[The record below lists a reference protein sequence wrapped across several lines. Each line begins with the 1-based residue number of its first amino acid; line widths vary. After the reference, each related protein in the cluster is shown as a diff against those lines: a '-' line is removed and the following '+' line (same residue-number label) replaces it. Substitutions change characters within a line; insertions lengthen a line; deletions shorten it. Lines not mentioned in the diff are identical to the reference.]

1 MNIDLQG
8 GGEQYTS
15 RVRNANV
22 VHQESL
28 SRLERLALFT
38 TEHIGTM
45 GFFLFLSLV
54 TAVWIIWNTYG
65 PKSLRFDPFPA
76 FVLWLFISN
85 ILQLL
90 LMPLLMIGQNLQG
103 RHSEVRAE
111 ADYELNVRAEKEIK
125 QILHHLAKQDKL
137 MLELLRRVD
146 EIRQ

>member
-1 MNIDLQG
+1 M
-8 GGEQYTS
+8 
-15 RVRNANV
+15 

-45 GFFLFLSLV
+45 GFFFFLSFV
-54 TAVWIIWNTYG
+54 TAAWIIWNTYG

-90 LMPLLMIGQNLQG
+90 LMPLLMIGQNLQA

>member
-1 MNIDLQG
+1 M
-8 GGEQYTS
+8 
-15 RVRNANV
+15 

-45 GFFLFLSLV
+45 GFFFFLSFV
-54 TAVWIIWNTYG
+54 TAAWIIWNTYG

>member
-1 MNIDLQG
+1 M
-8 GGEQYTS
+8 
-15 RVRNANV
+15 

>member
-1 MNIDLQG
+1 M
-8 GGEQYTS
+8 
-15 RVRNANV
+15 

-54 TAVWIIWNTYG
+54 TAAWIIWNTYG

-90 LMPLLMIGQNLQG
+90 LMPLLMIGQNLQA

-146 EIRQ
+146 EIRR

>member
-8 GGEQYTS
+8 GGEQYAS

-137 MLELLRRVD
+137 MLELLLSFHQ
-146 EIRQ
+146 IRQ